1 MYFSTIA
8 LPLLL
13 VAYLVFATLT
23 LWELTHA
30 KTFPRSMWYVRIGTA
45 IVALVTAIVI
55 LNIIDKAASVL
66 NTRPDMRTR
75 FRFVSSMYVVIT
87 VLLAALLAITSIDK
101 VRKQIL
107 GKMPDWAR
115 WVVILL
121 PLPVLLILVARA
133 LRRFVVAPRSVGGG
147 YASVPA
153 AESAG
158 YGDDSIS
165 MFDEGDSQLTDAGV
179 DSADDI
185 W

>member
-30 KTFPRSMWYVRIGTA
+30 KSFPRAMWYVRIGTA
-45 IVALVTAIVI
+45 IVALITAVVI
-55 LNIIDKAASVL
+55 LNIISKAAPVL
-66 NTRPDMRTR
+66 SARPDMRNR
-75 FRFVSSMYVVIT
+75 FRFVGSMYFVIA
-87 VLLAALLAITSIDK
+87 VLLAALVAITSIDK
-101 VRKQIL
+101 VRAQVL

-115 WVVILL
+115 WVVVLL
-121 PLPVLLILVARA
+121 PLPLILILVARA
-133 LRRFVVAPRSVGGG
+133 LRRFVVAPQSVGGG

-153 AESAG
+153 ADWE
-158 YGDDSIS
+158 GDGNGGIS
-165 MFDEGDSQLTDAGV
+165 MFDEGESQLTDPGV